1 MEVVVQM
8 TPEERRAKLIAE
20 MMPDI
25 GEDEREGKHDIVHSQ
40 KK

>member
-1 MEVVVQM
+1 M

-20 MMPDI
+20 LLPDI
-25 GEDEREGKHDIVHSQ
+25 CEDEREVKHDIVHSQ

>member
-1 MEVVVQM
+1 M
-8 TPEERRAKLIAE
+8 TTEEARRKLIEE

-25 GEDEREGKHDIVHSQ
+25 CEDEREGKHDIVHSQ